1 MALQV
6 QVDIEAWNVC
16 VARVARIARLQQSSS
31 LTILIIALNCT
42 R

>member
-6 QVDIEAWNVC
+6 QVDIEAWNVR